1 MKEEVVHWFAG
12 STRENH
18 GGRGSQTL
26 RIEAAATGGGRRPAT
41 VTKMPRD
48 GLARGLEVEAALAAE
63 AAWELKEVV
72 ASMDGSLNMDADS
85 TLDLSIELG
94 GDGSISADK
103 VCLPAFLCQ
112 MASFFFHVCSLFLDC
127 LLR

>member
-26 RIEAAATGGGRRPAT
+26 RIEATATGGDRRPAT

-103 VCLPAFLCQ
+103 
-112 MASFFFHVCSLFLDC
+112 HCSIP
-127 LLR
+127 